1 MLRPLDDTA
10 RAWVAATLDRLT
22 LPERVGHLLMPWVL
36 GGYTARDSKAF
47 DRVAQWVEE
56 DSVGGLLVSVG
67 TPHSYAALTN
77 AAQERATQNGGVPLL
92 VASDM
97 ENGTGMRIA
106 RSYALPYVLPLGG
119 GTLFPPMMGFGAVR
133 DNPEALVQEMAAA
146 LAGEALAVGV
156 HMTFGPVA
164 DVNVNPANPIIS
176 TRAFGE
182 DPEAVG
188 RLAAAYVRGA
198 RQAGLLTC
206 GKHYPGHGDTAE
218 DTHLETPVITHSMD
232 RLEAV
237 ELPPFQ
243 QVIDAG
249 VDGIMTAHIAVTG
262 VEGADAPPATLSRF
276 FLTEVLRE
284 RMGFTGLVF
293 TDALNM
299 GGAAKAYPPG
309 EVGVRAVEAGADV
322 LTFPLNVRAT
332 RNAVLAAVASRRL
345 TEERIEASVQRI
357 LEAKARAGLHVRDA
371 CVSLDAVDRIV
382 ATRAHHALAGKA
394 ASRAVTLVR
403 DEHGTV
409 PLLAERQRVLSV
421 TYADAEDLPAGNA
434 FDADLAKRHA
444 VTSVRMD
451 ARASADEFAALRQ
464 QAADADA
471 VVVAIYLSP
480 RNFKGSVG
488 ANDRFTAF
496 VNELAGEGDSA
507 RPKPFVV
514 VSCGNPY
521 LLSAFPAAP
530 AYLLAWGG
538 DVVCQKAAA
547 RALLGTAAITGRL
560 PISLPPFHQRGDG
573 LDREVRQ

>member
-22 LPERVGHLLMPWVL
+22 LSERVGQLLMPWLL

-47 DRVAQWVEE
+47 DRVTRWVEE
-56 DSVGGLLVSVG
+56 DGIGGLLVSVG

-77 AAQERATQNGGVPLL
+77 AAQERATLNDGVPLL
-92 VASDM
+92 VGSDM

-106 RSYALPYVLPLGG
+106 RIYALPYVLPLGG

-133 DNPEALVQEMAAA
+133 ENPETLVEEMAAA
-146 LAGEALAVGV
+146 LAREALAVGV

-176 TRAFGE
+176 TRSFGE
-182 DPEAVG
+182 DPDAVG

-198 RQAGLLTC
+198 QRAGLLTC

-218 DTHLETPVITHSMD
+218 DTHLETPAIAHGID

-262 VEGADAPPATLSRF
+262 VEGPDAPPATCSPF

-284 RMGFTGLVF
+284 RMGFGGLVI

-299 GGAAKAYPPG
+299 GGAAKAFGPN
-309 EVGVRAVEAGADV
+309 ELALRALEAGADV
-322 LTFPLNVRAT
+322 LTYPHDIRAVREAI
-332 RNAVLAAVASRRL
+332 LDAVAAGRLSEDRIAASARR
-345 TEERIEASVQRI
+345 V
-357 LEAKARAGLHVRDA
+357 LEAKARAGLHARDA
-371 CVSLDAVDRIV
+371 RVSLDAVDTVV
-382 ATRAHHALAGKA
+382 ATRDHHALAGEA
-394 ASRAVTLVR
+394 AARAITLVR
-403 DEHGTV
+403 DTHDTV
-409 PLLAERQRVLSV
+409 PLPAERQRVLSV
-421 TYADAEDLPAGNA
+421 TYADAEDLAAGHA
-434 FDADLAKRHA
+434 FDADLAQHHA

-451 ARASADEFAALRQ
+451 ARSGTGEFDALRQ
-464 QAADADA
+464 HAAEAD
-471 VVVAIYLSP
+471 VVVAAIYLSP

-488 ANDRFTAF
+488 ANDRFTSF
-496 VNELAGEGDSA
+496 VNELAAEGTSL
-507 RPKPFVV
+507 VV

-521 LLSAFPAAP
+521 LLSAFPDAP

-538 DVVCQKAAA
+538 DVVGQKAAA

-560 PISLPPFHQRGDG
+560 PISLPPFHGRGEG
-573 LDREVRQ
+573 LERPVR

>member
-1 MLRPLDDTA
+1 MLRPLDDSSRT
-10 RAWVAATLDRLT
+10 WVAATFARLT

-47 DRVAQWVEE
+47 DRVARWVEE
-56 DSVGGLLVSVG
+56 DGVGGLLVSVG

-77 AAQERATQNGGVPLL
+77 AAQERAGVPLL

-119 GTLFPPMMGFGAVR
+119 GTLFPPMMGFGAVCEQ
-133 DNPEALVQEMAAA
+133 PEALVEEMAAA
-146 LAGEALAVGV
+146 LAREALAVGV

-198 RQAGLLTC
+198 QRMGLLTC

-218 DTHLETPVITHSMD
+218 DTHLETPIITHRMD

-237 ELPPFQ
+237 ELPPFKR
-243 QVIDAG
+243 VIDAG

-262 VEGADAPPATLSRF
+262 VEGPDAPPATLSRF

-322 LTFPLNVRAT
+322 LTFPLDVRAT
-332 RNAVLAAVASRRL
+332 RDAILAAVASGRL
-345 TEERIEASVQRI
+345 TEERIEASVRRI
-357 LEAKARAGLHVRDA
+357 LEAKARAGLHASDA
-371 CVSLDAVDRIV
+371 RVPLDAVDSIV
-382 ATRAHHALAGKA
+382 ATRAHHALASEA
-394 ASRAVTLVR
+394 AARAITLVR

-409 PLLAERQRVLSV
+409 PLPTTRQRVLSV
-421 TYADAEDLPAGNA
+421 TYADAEDLPAGKA

-451 ARASADEFAALRQ
+451 ARSGPDEFEALRQ
-464 QAADADA
+464 QATDADA

-488 ANDRFTAF
+488 ANDRFTGF
-496 VNELAGEGDSA
+496 VNELAAEGSSA
-507 RPKPFVV
+507 RPKPLVV
-514 VSCGNPY
+514 VS
-521 LLSAFPAAP
+521 
-530 AYLLAWGG
+530 
-538 DVVCQKAAA
+538 
-547 RALLGTAAITGRL
+547 
-560 PISLPPFHQRGDG
+560 
-573 LDREVRQ
+573 

>member
-1 MLRPLDDTA
+1 M
-10 RAWVAATLDRLT
+10 
-22 LPERVGHLLMPWVL
+22 
-36 GGYTARDSKAF
+36 
-47 DRVAQWVEE
+47 
-56 DSVGGLLVSVG
+56 GGLLVSVG

-77 AAQERATQNGGVPLL
+77 AVQERASLNDGVPLL
-92 VASDM
+92 VGSDM

-119 GTLFPPMMGFGAVR
+119 GTLFPPMMGFGAVQ
-133 DNPEALVQEMAAA
+133 DDPEALVEEMAAA
-146 LAGEALAVGV
+146 LAREALAVGV

-176 TRAFGE
+176 TRSFGE

-198 RQAGLLTC
+198 QRAGLLTC

-218 DTHLETPVITHSMD
+218 DTHLETPAIAHGMD

-262 VEGADAPPATLSRF
+262 VEGPDAPPATCSPF

-284 RMGFTGLVF
+284 RMGFGGLVV

-299 GGAAKAYPPG
+299 GGAAKAFGPN
-309 EVGVRAVEAGADV
+309 ELALRALEAGADV
-322 LTFPLNVRAT
+322 LTYPHDVRAV
-332 RNAVLAAVASRRL
+332 RAAILEAVAAGRLSEDRIAASARR
-345 TEERIEASVQRI
+345 V
-357 LEAKARAGLHVRDA
+357 LEAKARAGLHARDA
-371 CVSLDAVDRIV
+371 RVSLDAVDTVI
-382 ATRAHHALAGKA
+382 ATRAHHALAGEA
-394 ASRAVTLVR
+394 ASRAITLVR
-403 DEHGTV
+403 DEHGAV
-409 PLLAERQRVLSV
+409 PLTAERQRVLSV
-421 TYADAEDLPAGNA
+421 TYADAEDLPAGKA
-434 FDADLAKRHA
+434 FDADLAKYHA

-451 ARASADEFAALRQ
+451 ARSGTGEFDALRQ
-464 QAADADA
+464 HAAEAD
-471 VVVAIYLSP
+471 VVVAAIYLSP

-488 ANDRFTAF
+488 ANDRFTSF
-496 VNELAGEGDSA
+496 VNELAAEGI
-507 RPKPFVV
+507 PLVV

-521 LLSAFPAAP
+521 LLSAFPDTP

-538 DVVCQKAAA
+538 DVVGQKAAA

-560 PISLPPFHQRGDG
+560 PISLPPFHGRGEG
-573 LDREVRQ
+573 LERAVR